1 MVCSFVKFSD
11 VYRSDMV
18 VDMGYVFWIIY
29 FVYSGEAYGGY
40 VRYRNLIGGL
50 MWGGWERNKVLLFI
64 IDLYTG
70 PEKDRMR
77 IREMK
82 KIGLWREETT
92 RDVTKYSE
100 CTGCMGKLF

>member
-1 MVCSFVKFSD
+1 MAMLD
-11 VYRSDMV
+11 
-18 VDMGYVFWIIY
+18 
-29 FVYSGEAYGGY
+29 
-40 VRYRNLIGGL
+40 IGISSLGL
-50 MWGGWERNKVLLFI
+50 MWGGWKGIKVVLFI

-100 CTGCMGKLF
+100 CNWVYGKIILKPIRNAKAMKFQIVAQGKNWQNLLTKKS